1 MGSAESQIHHEGNQG
16 MKAKRNWFLAVI
28 LFAASITG
36 YLYWKSQQQVI
47 LRLGVFSGSNWDVPN
62 PDSYSLLDDTIS
74 SFEAAHPGVK
84 VVYQSGIRPE
94 EYEEYIAQQ
103 ILHDTIP
110 DVMFLPSNMFSTLAD
125 NGTLQN
131 LHQMME
137 QDETFSTDVYYE
149 TSLMEGNLNDTFYAL
164 PYESVPNLMFVNKT
178 LLEQEH
184 IELPDNDWTWDDFYT
199 ICKAVTK
206 DVDEDGVLDRFGY
219 YGYTWEDAVYSNGAK
234 IYEEESNAVTLDD
247 ERIIEATS
255 FMRKLVSL
263 HSEKV
268 TSEMFDKGQ
277 VVFCPMNYSDYRTY
291 MPYPWRVKKYS
302 NFEWDCITMPKGPQG
317 GNTSSIDTLMLGM
330 SARSSHQHL
339 AWEFMKT
346 LSSEAYQTALVETS
360 QGVSVLKQVMQ
371 SQEVIDTLKK
381 DNPGNSTFEMT
392 VLDDVMKHGIAI
404 RKTESY
410 EQIMSSAQAQINTL
424 LENDSDI
431 ENALILLQRQLNTM
445 LQK

>member
-1 MGSAESQIHHEGNQG
+1 
-16 MKAKRNWFLAVI
+16 MKTKWKWLLAAI
-28 LFAASITG
+28 LLVSSITG
-36 YLYWKSQQQVI
+36 YLFWKSKQQVI

-62 PDSYSLLDDTIS
+62 PDSYTLLDETIRT
-74 SFEAAHPGVK
+74 FEEAHPGIK
-84 VVYQSGIRPE
+84 VEYQSGIRPE

-131 LHQMME
+131 LNAIMK
-137 QDETFSTDVYYE
+137 QDKDFSTDAYYE
-149 TSLMEGNLNDTFYAL
+149 TSLMEGSLNDTYYAL

-184 IELPDNDWTWDDFYT
+184 IHLPDNDWTWEDFYA

-206 DVDEDGVLDRFGY
+206 DTDKDGALDRFGY
-219 YGYTWEDAVYSNGAK
+219 YGYTWEDAVYSNGTQ
-234 IYEEESNAVTLDD
+234 IYDEGRHTVTLDD
-247 ERIIEATS
+247 ERVIEATS

-317 GNTSSIDTLMLGM
+317 GNTSSIDTLMIGM
-330 SARSSHQHL
+330 SARSSHQSL

-346 LSSEAYQTALVETS
+346 LSFQSSYQSALVESS

-371 SQEVIDTLKK
+371 SQKVIDILKQ

-392 VLDDVMKHGIAI
+392 VLDDVMKNGISI

-410 EQIMSSAQAQINTL
+410 EQIMSNAQAQINTL
-424 LENDSDI
+424 LENDQDI

>member
-1 MGSAESQIHHEGNQG
+1 MNTRWKWILSLCIGLMILLSAY
-16 MKAKRNWFLAVI
+16 A
-28 LFAASITG
+28 
-36 YLYWKSQQQVI
+36 YWQSQQTIV
-47 LRLGVFSGSNWDVPN
+47 LHLGVFSGSIWDVPN
-62 PDSYSLLDDTIS
+62 GDSYAILDDAIQ
-74 SFEAAHPGVK
+74 SFEEAHPGVK
-84 VVYQSGIRPE
+84 ITYQSGIRPE
-94 EYEEYIAQQ
+94 DYEEYIAQQ
-103 ILHDTIP
+103 ILTDTIP
-110 DVMFLPSNMFSTLAD
+110 DVMFLPSNMFSTLAN

-131 LHQMME
+131 LDAMME
-137 QDETFSTDVYYE
+137 QDDDFSADIYYE
-149 TSLMEGNLNDTFYAL
+149 TSLMEGSLHDTYYAL

-184 IELPDNDWTWDDFYT
+184 IKLPDNDWTWDDFYA
-199 ICKAVTK
+199 ICQAVTR
-206 DVDEDGVLDRFGY
+206 DSDGDGMLDRFGY
-219 YGYTWEDAVYSNGAK
+219 YGYTWEDAVYSNGTQ
-234 IYEEESNAVTLDD
+234 IYDEGLHQVTLDD
-247 ERIIEATS
+247 ERVIEATA

-263 HSEKV
+263 HSERV

-330 SARSSHQHL
+330 SSKSNHKSL
-339 AWEFMKT
+339 AWEFMKA
-346 LSSEAYQTALVETS
+346 LSAQQDYQTTLVESS
-360 QGVSVLKQVMQ
+360 QGVSVMKEVMQ
-371 SQEVIDTLKK
+371 SQEVINILKE

-392 VLDDVMKHGIAI
+392 VLDDVMNNGIAI
-404 RKTESY
+404 RQTESY
-410 EQIMSSAQAQINTL
+410 KQIMSSAQAQINTL

>member
-1 MGSAESQIHHEGNQG
+1 
-16 MKAKRNWFLAVI
+16 MKARRKLLLGLGIAILAGV
-28 LFAASITG
+28 SG
-36 YLYWKSQQQVI
+36 YGYWKSQQTI
-47 LRLGVFSGSNWDVPN
+47 LLRLGVFSGSNWDVPN
-62 PDSYSLLDDTIS
+62 GDSYSILDDAIQ
-74 SFEAAHPGVK
+74 SFEETHPGVK
-84 VVYQSGIRPE
+84 ITYQSGIRPE

-103 ILHDTIP
+103 ILMETIP
-110 DVMFLPSNMFSTLAD
+110 DVMFLPSNMFSTLAN

-131 LHQMME
+131 LDGMMN
-137 QDETFSTDVYYE
+137 QDDEFSTAIYYE
-149 TSLMEGNLNDTFYAL
+149 TSLMEGNLNDTYYAL

-178 LLEQEH
+178 LLQQEH
-184 IELPDNDWTWDDFYT
+184 IKLPDTDWTWDDFYD

-206 DVDEDGVLDRFGY
+206 DSDQDGVLDRFGF
-219 YGYTWEDAVYSNGAK
+219 YGYTWEDAVYSNGTQ
-234 IYEEESNAVTLDD
+234 IYDEGLHRVTLDD
-247 ERIIEATS
+247 ERVIEATA
-255 FMRKLVSL
+255 FMRKLVAL
-263 HSEKV
+263 HSERV

-317 GNTSSIDTLMLGM
+317 GNTSSIDTLMIGM
-330 SARSSHQHL
+330 SSKSNHKTL

-346 LSSEAYQTALVETS
+346 LSAKQSYQTALVESS
-360 QGVSVLKQVMQ
+360 QGVSVMKEVMQ
-371 SQEVIDTLKK
+371 SSEVIHILKE

-392 VLDDVMKHGIAI
+392 VLDDVMKNGIAI

-410 EQIMSSAQAQINTL
+410 EQIMSNAQAQINTL

-431 ENALILLQRQLNTM
+431 EHALILLQRQLNTM